1 MALVSQLRDQVVSQE
16 MQINQMRDAHE
27 TREKQL
33 LGEIET
39 LTGLLKSQESATRA
53 MDAGAEEQDK
63 KIGALEGEL
72 TEWKDKHQSA
82 LESLQSSETQLT
94 GTLAELEA
102 ALASVEAMRA
112 ERAEASGSTDKE
124 VTAQELEGD
133 RAQQQNLV
141 DGLQKD
147 IEEHK
152 STIATQLA
160 TIAGLEK
167 SHSEA
172 QDKLSAQITTDE
184 EVNAGAVDLGLTAR
198 MAELEKEISTHKS
211 AVDSHKA
218 ELDTL
223 HDSHKRELAELEER
237 TKAAL
242 QAEHDARLVEKDSE
256 HEKSM
261 AALQK
266 EITDSRDELVKLLKA
281 VSTLLNS
288 EVSAESLTDQ
298 IQDVLSQKQHFSDKY
313 AELMGTNDELRKQLE
328 AHGESDSRL
337 DEMTKKHTA
346 QDAKVNELALL
357 VATLEDT
364 LRQKDEQVK
373 KKEALVEEI
382 TIEKQKSV
390 RLVEELEE
398 QITSS
403 FDQHHNRLSVIQ
415 QERDQALEDAKAK
428 IVIYEGDIETY
439 QVRIEQLELQIK
451 NTGNNEGSHD
461 RSSSLTSNLRKSSSA
476 ASLPSPPP
484 AIPLPPLP
492 TIAQANGSSSVS
504 PPSSRHASK
513 ELVNAQ
519 MVEDQEA
526 RIRTI
531 EKHLYA
537 EKQLTAT
544 LEEAL
549 GDLEAQSSKVKSD
562 CEAWKKKAWGFE
574 DELTSLRKERS
585 SARLSLQ
592 AVEEERSARRE
603 AEAARAQLEERMAA
617 LNKKKKKSTLNC
629 F

>member
-1 MALVSQLRDQVVSQE
+1 
-16 MQINQMRDAHE
+16 
-27 TREKQL
+27 
-33 LGEIET
+33 
-39 LTGLLKSQESATRA
+39 
-53 MDAGAEEQDK
+53 
-63 KIGALEGEL
+63 
-72 TEWKDKHQSA
+72 
-82 LESLQSSETQLT
+82 
-94 GTLAELEA
+94 
-102 ALASVEAMRA
+102 
-112 ERAEASGSTDKE
+112 
-124 VTAQELEGD
+124 
-133 RAQQQNLV
+133 V